1 MNTLMVVVI
10 SAYSS
15 DKIIAMF
22 ATIYQKYNFNTKEN
36 KLFIIIY
43 NITLTT

>member
-1 MNTLMVVVI
+1 MVVVI

-15 DKIIAMF
+15 DKITAML
-22 ATIYQKYNFNTKEN
+22 ATMYQKYNSNTKEN
-36 KLFIIIY
+36 KIFIIIY